1 MSNDSTQTGSD
12 ALSLSDATD
21 MLLDTNAPE
30 EASEVIEEPTEE
42 ESTEYEAADDD
53 EGQVEYEEDDSED
66 TAEDDAEYYTVKVDG
81 EEMKVTPEDLVKS
94 YQLEKAAQK
103 RLQEAAQKRKSAEE
117 QMSAIEQERLRYAQG
132 LQALEQQLTQGY
144 QEPTQEYWNKL
155 YEDDPLEY
163 IKQKDAY
170 RDRREQISRVQ
181 QEQAQMYNQALE
193 QERQK
198 MYQIIP
204 EWQDPQTESKEK
216 KEVLK
221 FAQAMGYETQQI
233 QNFTARDVALL
244 RRAYLYDYLQEQK
257 PTVKKKIAKA
267 PKMVKGGS
275 PKTSRQVSSEASKKA
290 FDKLRKTGSKE
301 DAVNFL
307 LSRK

>member
-1 MSNDSTQTGSD
+1 MSNDSTHTGSD

-53 EGQVEYEEDDSED
+53 EGQVEYEDDDSED

-81 EEMKVTPEDLVKS
+81 EEMKVTSEDLVKS

-103 RLQEAAQKRKSAEE
+103 RLQEASQKRKSAEE

-181 QEQAQMYNQALE
+181 QEQAQIYNQALE

-204 EWQDPQTESKEK
+204 EWQDPQVESKEK
-216 KEVLK
+216 AEVLK
-221 FAQAMGYETQQI
+221 FAQHMGYETQQI

>member
-1 MSNDSTQTGSD
+1 MSNDSTHTGSE

-42 ESTEYEAADDD
+42 ESTEYETADDD
-53 EGQVEYEEDDSED
+53 EGQVEYEEDDSEE

-81 EEMKVTPEDLVKS
+81 EEMKVTSEDLVKS

-103 RLQEAAQKRKSAEE
+103 RLQEAAEKRKSAEE

-204 EWQDPQTESKEK
+204 EWQDPQVESKEK
-216 KEVLK
+216 VEVLK
-221 FAQAMGYETQQI
+221 FAQHMGYETQQI

>member
-1 MSNDSTQTGSD
+1 MSNDSTHTGSE
-12 ALSLSDATD
+12 ALSLADAAD

-30 EASEVIEEPTEE
+30 EASEAIEEPTEE
-42 ESTEYEAADDD
+42 ESAEYEAA
-53 EGQVEYEEDDSED
+53 EEYQGQAEYEEDESEEP
-66 TAEDDAEYYTVKVDG
+66 AESEADYYTVKVDG
-81 EEMKVTPEDLVKS
+81 EEMKVTPDELVKS

-103 RLQEAAQKRKSAEE
+103 RLQEAAEKRKSAEE

-170 RDRREQISRVQ
+170 RDRREQIARVQ
-181 QEQAQMYNQALE
+181 QEQAHLYNQALE

-221 FAQAMGYETQQI
+221 FAQAMGYEPQQI

-257 PTVKKKIAKA
+257 PAAKKKVAKA

-275 PKTSRQVSSEASKKA
+275 PKTSRQISSEASKKA